1 MGEGAIAIFAIIV
14 MVYTLFSGRAKQF
27 YVSPPLVFT
36 IVGAL
41 LGLAQFYV
49 PADNDSI
56 KLLAEATLALILFHD
71 AAHAHPRELLGDWKL
86 LGRMLFIS
94 LPIAIAAG
102 YFAARWLFPELSIA
116 FALFIASALAPTDA
130 GLGAPTILNPVVPTR
145 VRRLLNGESGLNDGL
160 GTPVVLFAL
169 TLAES
174 EGTQVSVSSAFLHA
188 AGEIFI
194 GALFGIVL
202 GFVFGWLLRRA
213 EDLRWADPTMAQ
225 IGVVVIPL
233 LAFFGAEILHGNGF
247 IAAFIAGTA
256 YAGAAG
262 EQLDHDIKLAEE
274 MNTLMGFAVWT
285 LFGMLFVSHLSDY
298 VTWQSVVFGVLA
310 LTVLRML
317 PIWFSLTGSGL
328 REPTKWFIAWFGP
341 RGLASVVF
349 ALIAFESFGDR
360 LPKEVWGVMGIT
372 VLMCVF
378 AHGSTAPPFAERY
391 GAWAEREK
399 PTMELAG

>member
-1 MGEGAIAIFAIIV
+1 MGEGVIAIFAIIV
-14 MVYTLFSGRAKQF
+14 MGYTLVSGRAKQF

-41 LGLAQFYV
+41 LGLARFEV
-49 PADNDSI
+49 PAGNVAI

-86 LGRMLFIS
+86 LGRMLLIA

-102 YFAARWLFPELSIA
+102 FFAARWLFPEMSIA

-160 GTPVVLFAL
+160 GTPVVLFAI
-169 TLAES
+169 TLALN
-174 EGTQVSVSSAFLHA
+174 EGTTISISSALMHA
-188 AGEIFI
+188 LTEIAI
-194 GALFGIVL
+194 GALFGIAL
-202 GFVFGWLLRRA
+202 GFLFGWLLRRA

-233 LAFFGAEILHGNGF
+233 LAFFGAELLHGNGF

-256 YAGAAG
+256 YAGSAG

-274 MNTLMGFAVWT
+274 MNTLMGFAVWA

-298 VTWQSVVFGVLA
+298 VTWQCVVFGVLA

-317 PIWFSLTGSGL
+317 PIWLSLAGSGL
-328 REPTKWFIAWFGP
+328 REPTKWFLAWFGP

-349 ALIAFESFGDR
+349 ALIAFEELGDQ
-360 LPKEVWGVMGIT
+360 LPRVVWGVMGVT

-378 AHGSTAPPFAERY
+378 AHGITAPPFAERY
-391 GAWAEREK
+391 GAWANREK
-399 PTMELAG
+399 PEMELAG